1 LISMEKVVDINDYE
15 NGTIDLKSACEAL
28 A

>member
-1 LISMEKVVDINDYE
+1 MEKVVDINDYE